1 MNYPDQVMTNP
12 TPFATVPPLRPFL
25 ILSVALFSELSAG
38 MLYWFAALTPGLQ
51 FSLALSDPQS
61 LIIIA
66 IANSG
71 SIFGILPGLF
81 HDRFGSRITA
91 SVSAAAISLC
101 FLAFLALILLAVP
114 LTSHPVVAWTCFA
127 LTFLMSTFSYGL
139 YSSCLT
145 AAVVMFPQRF
155 RGRIVG
161 LCSCMYGASAG
172 VYATIQAAFFP
183 VLAATKG
190 LLLFVAAFS
199 ALPCVLAWF
208 VFPDGRHYRL
218 GGGNKDEGV
227 YQAIERVE
235 VLAEPDLE
243 GRMRLAYRLCW
254 GLVIC
259 LQIAAVIQVVEFPLF
274 VERICAAAI
283 LVAIFSFAILPVRS
297 RVVAREVE
305 GERRGDMVLPPF
317 STVLMDVRY
326 LYMCLGFFVMIGG
339 GGAALLVQ
347 ARALV
352 VSRLYESA
360 EAGSKWD
367 DDVVGKSVR
376 TLVLL
381 FAAGNVTSRLIVGEI
396 ADWGETNKERLVWK
410 YDILVFDAF
419 LLAFGL
425 LGIAFGHWVVLYI
438 SVALIGVSHGTL
450 FSTTPAL
457 TTLWFGVQSFPR
469 NFAILGVFLALASA
483 SIASTVPAYFREH
496 FGNFVDV
503 PQLADVGRTTRR
515 VCTGLV
521 CSAPAFGFLAALQSI
536 MFLLGRALRPYV
548 RRKAELDVS

>member
-1 MNYPDQVMTNP
+1 MTNP
-12 TPFATVPPLRPFL
+12 TSISTVPLRRPFL
-25 ILSVALFSELSAG
+25 TLSVALFSELSAG

-51 FSLALSDPQS
+51 SSLSLSDPQS

-71 SIFGILPGLF
+71 SVFGILPGLF

-101 FLAFLALILLAVP
+101 FLAFLILILLP
-114 LTSHPVVAWTCFA
+114 LPTISRPNIAWICFA
-127 LTFLMSTFSYGL
+127 LTFLMSTFAYGL

-172 VYATIQAAFFP
+172 VYATMQAAFFP
-183 VLAATKG
+183 VLAATNG

-199 ALPCVLAWF
+199 ALPCALAWF
-208 VFPDGRHYRL
+208 TFPDGRRYRL
-218 GGGNKDEGV
+218 EGESKSEGG
-227 YQAIERVE
+227 YQAVEGIER
-235 VLAEPDLE
+235 LAEADLE
-243 GRMRLAYRLCW
+243 ARIRLAYRLCW
-254 GLVIC
+254 GLVVC
-259 LQIAAVIQVVEFPLF
+259 LQTAAVVQVVGFSQF
-274 VERICAAAI
+274 VQRVCATAI
-283 LVAIFSFAILPVRS
+283 LIAIFSFAILPVRS

-305 GERRGDMVLPPF
+305 RDRSRGVALPPF
-317 STVLMDVRY
+317 LTVLMDARY
-326 LYMCLGFFVMIGG
+326 LYMCFGFFIMIGG

-347 ARALV
+347 ARDLV
-352 VSRLYESA
+352 VSRLYEDV
-360 EAGSKWD
+360 ETGGKWD
-367 DDVVGKSVR
+367 DDAVGRLVR

-381 FAAGNVTSRLIVGEI
+381 FATGNVTSRLSVGGI
-396 ADWGETNKERLVWK
+396 ADWGETNAERLVWK

-419 LLAFGL
+419 LLMLGL
-425 LGIAFGHWVVLYI
+425 LGIAFGHWVALYA
-438 SVALIGVSHGTL
+438 SVVLIGVCHGTL

-483 SIASTVPAYFREH
+483 SIASTVPAYFREY
-496 FGNFVDV
+496 FGRFVDV
-503 PQLADVGRTTRR
+503 PQAADIGRPARR
-515 VCTGLV
+515 VCAGLM
-521 CSAPAFGFLAALQSI
+521 CSAPAFGFLAALQCV
-536 MFLLGRALRPYV
+536 MFLVGRALRPYV
-548 RRKAELDVS
+548 RRQAELDAS